1 MRRTI
6 LAAAIAAILPFGA
19 SAQERDTTAAAP
31 ADSAFVEHGLP
42 REVARDVAALFNAE
56 GTLRV
61 SGSMDIAAGR
71 EIRGDVVVLDGPLT
85 IAGRVTGTVAAVNA
99 DVTLLPGARI
109 DGDLIVVGGIVDG
122 RTDQAVGGR
131 VRLHRQA
138 MHYRREGERMV
149 AERGPEMEAERWW
162 TRWNRRR
169 TRTDRNSITLAS
181 AHTYN
186 RVEGLPILIGPSIE
200 RNLAWGRVNLDVLG
214 VVRTADGFRWD
225 SDNLGHSARV
235 EVHLGGRGG
244 VLFGGRLFDVVD
256 GVEEWHLSDTETG
269 LASFFL
275 HRDYRDYFNRHGG
288 RGYVGLFAGRDAEL
302 TVGLSDERWASRD
315 ERDPFTLFRN
325 GQRWRENPRMDEGKF
340 HVLDARLRFDTR
352 NDPDDPWSGW
362 FIQADLERGQGRYDF
377 VAPRTGELL
386 APLPALAPPGA
397 GQRASW
403 TRGFLDLRRFNRIS
417 PDAQL
422 NLRVVLG
429 GWLGG
434 AALPLQ
440 RRFSVGG
447 PGSLPGFDF
456 RRQGSGDDV
465 LTCNAGSVPAAG
477 RPAACERVA
486 LAQVEYRSDLDIRL
500 GAWDD
505 DEDDEAARSVWRRGF
520 RVETAAEWV
529 IFADA
534 GRGWLVGPRAGDLQY
549 PRDELPSIGSFR
561 TDIGA
566 GLDLNGLGLFVAK
579 SVSNPKE
586 RPNFFVRV
594 RRRF

>member
-1 MRRTI
+1 MRTVI
-6 LAAAIAAILPFGA
+6 IAAAIAAFLPLSA
-19 SAQERDTTAAAP
+19 SAQEPDTTRQSP
-31 ADSAFVEHGLP
+31 DSAFAESGPP
-42 REVARDVAALFNAE
+42 REVVREVTSLYNAP

-61 SGSMDIAAGR
+61 TGSMEVAAGR
-71 EIRGDVVVLDGPLT
+71 RIDGDLVVLDGPLT
-85 IAGRVTGTVAAVNA
+85 IAGHVAGTVAVVNA
-99 DVTLLPGARI
+99 DVTLLPGARV

-122 RTDQAVGGR
+122 RTDEAVRGR
-131 VRLHRQA
+131 ARIHRQA
-138 MHYRREGERMV
+138 MHYRREDDRIV
-149 AERGPEMEAERWW
+149 AERGPSSDDERWW

-169 TRTDRNSITLAS
+169 ARSDRNSITLAS

-186 RVEGLPILIGPSIE
+186 RVEGLPILVGPSIE
-200 RNLAWGRVNLDVLG
+200 RNYGWGRMNLDVLG
-214 VVRTADGFRWD
+214 IVRTADGFDW
-225 SDNLGHSARV
+225 SSEHLGHSARF

-256 GVEEWHLSDTETG
+256 GVEEWHLTDTETG

-288 RGYVGLFAGRDAEL
+288 RAYVGLFAGRDAEL
-302 TVGLSDERWASRD
+302 TLGLSDERWGTLEAN
-315 ERDPFTLFRN
+315 DPFTLFRN
-325 GQRWRENPRMDEGKF
+325 GQRWRPNPAMDEGEF
-340 HVLDARLRFDTR
+340 HVLEGRLRVDTR

-362 FIQADLERGQGRYDF
+362 FIQADLERGQGRYGF
-377 VAPRTGELL
+377 VAPRTTDVVG
-386 APLPALAPPGA
+386 PLVLTPPVS
-397 GQRASW
+397 GQRGTW
-403 TRGFLDLRRFNRIS
+403 TRGFLDLRRYNRIS

-422 NLRVVLG
+422 NLRVVAG

-434 AALPLQ
+434 DEMPLQ

-447 PGSLPGFDF
+447 PGTLPGFDF
-456 RRQGSGDDV
+456 RRQAGPDDV
-465 LTCNAGSVPAAG
+465 FTCDAGPVALRG
-477 RPAACERVA
+477 RPALCERVA
-486 LAQVEYRSDLDIRL
+486 LAQLEYRGDLDIRL

-505 DEDDEAARSVWRRGF
+505 DDDGDRGWRRGF
-520 RVETAAEWV
+520 RVETEAEWV

-534 GRGWLVGPRAGDLQY
+534 GRGWLVGAREGDLRY

-561 TDIGA
+561 TDLGA

>member
-6 LAAAIAAILPFGA
+6 LTAAIAASLPLGA
-19 SAQERDTTAAAP
+19 AAQERDTTAAAH
-31 ADSAFVEHGLP
+31 ADSAALEPGLP
-42 REVARDVAALFNAE
+42 RDVVREVTALHNAD

-61 SGSMDIAAGR
+61 NGSLEIAAGR

-109 DGDLIVVGGIVDG
+109 DGDLVVVGGIVDG
-122 RTDQAVGGR
+122 RTSDVVSGAVR
-131 VRLHRQA
+131 VHRQA
-138 MHYRREGERMV
+138 MHYRREGERIV
-149 AERGPEMEAERWW
+149 AERGPVADDDRWW

-169 TRTDRNSITLAS
+169 ARRDRNSITLAS

-186 RVEGLPILIGPSIE
+186 RVEGLPILVGPSVE
-200 RNLAWGRVNLDVLG
+200 RNYAWGRVNLDALG
-214 VVRTADGFRWD
+214 VVRTADGFEWD
-225 SDNLGHSARV
+225 SDNLGHSGRA

-275 HRDYRDYFNRHGG
+275 HRDYRDYFNRHGA

-302 TVGLSDERWASRD
+302 TVGLSDERWTARD

-325 GQRWRENPRMDEGKF
+325 GQRWRENPLMDEGEF

-377 VAPRTGELL
+377 VAPRTGDLAAPL
-386 APLPALAPPGA
+386 APRMPVA
-397 GQRASW
+397 GERASW
-403 TRGFLDLRRFNRIS
+403 TRGFVDIRRFNRIS

-422 NLRVVLG
+422 NLRMVLG

-434 AALPLQ
+434 DALPLQ

-447 PGSLPGFDF
+447 PGTLPGFDF

-465 LTCNAGSVPAAG
+465 FTCNAGDVPAAG
-477 RPAACERVA
+477 RPATCERVA

-505 DEDDEAARSVWRRGF
+505 NEDDEERSVWRRGF

-529 IFADA
+529 LFADA
-534 GRGWLVGPRAGDLQY
+534 GRGWLVGARQGDLRY
-549 PRDELPSIGSFR
+549 PRDEFPSIGSFR
-561 TDIGA
+561 TDVGA
-566 GLDLNGLGLFVAK
+566 GLDLGGLGLFVAK

-586 RPNFFVRV
+586 RPNFLVRV

>member
-1 MRRTI
+1 MRSTI
-6 LAAAIAAILPFGA
+6 LIAAVAALLPLAAAGQQPDTTQAA
-19 SAQERDTTAAAP
+19 SADLP
-31 ADSAFVEHGLP
+31 YDSALP
-42 REVARDVAALFNAE
+42 RDVVREVTSLYNSP

-61 SGSMDIAAGR
+61 SGSMDVAAGR
-71 EIRGDVVVLDGPLT
+71 EIGGDLVVLDGPLT

-109 DGDLIVVGGIVDG
+109 DGDLIVVGGVVDG
-122 RTDQAVGGR
+122 RATDAVAGR
-131 VRLHRQA
+131 TSVHRQA
-138 MHYRREGERMV
+138 MHYRREDDRIV
-149 AERGPEMEAERWW
+149 AERGPEMGDERWW

-169 TRTDRNSITLAS
+169 ARTDRNSITLAS

-186 RVEGLPILIGPSIE
+186 RVEGLPILVGPSIE
-200 RNLAWGRVNLDVLG
+200 RNYDWGRVNLDAHG

-235 EVHLGGRGG
+235 ELHLGGRGG
-244 VLFGGRLFDVVD
+244 VLFGGRLYDVVD

-275 HRDYRDYFNRHGG
+275 HRDYRDYWNRHGG
-288 RGYVGLFAGRDAEL
+288 RAYAGLFAGRDAEL
-302 TVGLSDERWASRD
+302 TVGLSDERWAARY
-315 ERDPFTLFRN
+315 EQDPLTLFRN
-325 GQRWRENPRMDEGKF
+325 DQRWRKNPLMDEGEF
-340 HVLDARLRFDTR
+340 HVLDARLRVDTR

-362 FIQADLERGQGRYDF
+362 FILADLERGQGRYDF
-377 VAPRTGELL
+377 VAPRASSPPDVLM
-386 APLPALAPPGA
+386 APPVA
-397 GQRASW
+397 GQRGTW
-403 TRGFLDLRRFNRIS
+403 TRGFLDLRRYNRLS

-422 NLRVVLG
+422 NLRVVMG

-434 AALPLQ
+434 DEMPLQ

-447 PGSLPGFDF
+447 PGTLPGFDF
-456 RRQGSGDDV
+456 RRHAGPDDV
-465 LTCNAGSVPAAG
+465 FTCSASETPAAG
-477 RPAACERVA
+477 RPALCERVA

-505 DEDDEAARSVWRRGF
+505 DDGDGGWRSGF
-520 RVETAAEWV
+520 RVETNAEWV

-534 GRGWLVGPRAGDLQY
+534 GRGWLVGERSGILRY
-549 PRDELPSIGSFR
+549 PRDELPSVGSFR
-561 TDIGA
+561 TDLGA

>member
-1 MRRTI
+1 MRSTI
-6 LAAAIAAILPFGA
+6 IAATIAALLPFAAAAQQPDTAPPGA
-19 SAQERDTTAAAP
+19 DTVHESA
-31 ADSAFVEHGLP
+31 LP
-42 REVARDVAALFNAE
+42 REVVREVTSLYNAP

-61 SGSMDIAAGR
+61 SGSMDVAAGR
-71 EIRGDVVVLDGPLT
+71 EIGGDLVVLDGPLT
-85 IAGRVTGTVAAVNA
+85 IAGRVTGTVAVVNG

-122 RTDQAVGGR
+122 RVTDAVAGR
-131 VRLHRQA
+131 TSAHRQA
-138 MHYRREGERMV
+138 MHYRREGDRLV
-149 AERGPEMEAERWW
+149 ADRGPDGDDERWW

-169 TRTDRNSITLAS
+169 ARSDRNSITLAS

-186 RVEGLPILIGPSIE
+186 RVEGLPILVGPSIE
-200 RNLAWGRVNLDVLG
+200 RNYDWGRVNLDVHG

-225 SDNLGHSARV
+225 SENLGHSARA

-244 VLFGGRLFDVVD
+244 VILGGRLFDVVD

-275 HRDYRDYFNRHGG
+275 HRDYRDYWNRHGG
-288 RGYVGLFAGRDAEL
+288 RAYVGLFVGRDAEL
-302 TVGLSDERWASRD
+302 TVGLSDERWASRY
-315 ERDPFTLFRN
+315 EQDPLTLFRN
-325 GQRWRENPRMDEGKF
+325 DQRWRDNPLMDEGEF
-340 HVLDARLRFDTR
+340 HVLDARLRLDTR

-362 FIQADLERGQGRYDF
+362 YVQADLERGQGRYDF
-377 VAPRTGELL
+377 VAPRSGGLPTAGL
-386 APLPALAPPGA
+386 ALPPVA
-397 GQRASW
+397 GQRGTW
-403 TRGFLDLRRFNRIS
+403 TRGFVDLRRYNRLS

-422 NLRVVLG
+422 NLRVVMG

-434 AALPLQ
+434 DELPLQ
-440 RRFSVGG
+440 RRFSIGG
-447 PGSLPGFDF
+447 PGTLPGFDF
-456 RRQGSGDDV
+456 RRQAGPDDV
-465 LTCNAGSVPAAG
+465 FTCSASESPAPG
-477 RPAACERVA
+477 RPALCERVA

-505 DEDDEAARSVWRRGF
+505 DDDDGGWRRGF
-520 RVETAAEWV
+520 RVETSAEWV

-534 GRGWLVGPRAGDLQY
+534 GRGWLVGERTGDLRY

-561 TDIGA
+561 TDLGA